1 MVPFDFP
8 GESSPNGYSNVVSIG
23 PGSRLVW
30 TSGQVATGPDGVVP
44 AGWEEQTRQVFRNLG
59 TALETAGASWE
70 HVVKLT
76 FYVVGTDELP
86 TVRAVRDEFVN
97 VAAPPTSTLVRVAG
111 LFRPEFLIE
120 VEAVAA
126 V

>member
-1 MVPFDFP
+1 MTTDS
-8 GESSPNGYSNVVSIG
+8 GA
-23 PGSRLVW
+23 RLVW
-30 TSGQVATGPDGVVP
+30 TPGQVASGPDGVVP
-44 AGWEEQTRQVFRNLG
+44 SGWEEQTRQVFRNLAV
-59 TALETAGASWE
+59 ALETAGAGWE

-86 TVRAVRDEFVN
+86 VVRAVRNEFVN
-97 VAAPPTSTLVRVAG
+97 AAAPPASTLVEVAG

>member
-8 GESSPNGYSNVVSIG
+8 GERSPNGYSNVVTIDSG
-23 PGSRLVW
+23 ARLVW
-30 TSGQVATGPDGVVP
+30 TSGQVAAGPDGVVP
-44 AGWEEQTRQVFRNLG
+44 SGWEEQTRQVFRNLG

-86 TVRAVRDEFVN
+86 VVRAVRDEFVN

-111 LFRPEFLIE
+111 LLRPEFLLE

-126 V
+126 L